1 MSDLTFTNRSIVDFK
16 QKLTGGGARSN
27 LFEVEIEYP
36 IEIAVDTSA
45 NGPKEF
51 GKFMIKA
58 AEIPASNLGNI
69 PVPFRGRVLPIAG
82 DRTFDPWTVTIINDT
97 NFRLRDVMER
107 WSDGINDIQ
116 TAQGTVDPETYQTKA
131 TVLQLSR
138 GTSTDGKITSDK
150 NIPILRTY
158 DFVGIYPNVVSSI
171 PLDHG
176 ATDQIEEFQVTFNYL
191 YWEVRGGK
199 DRTGTSLVDKGETG
213 AAGQAFSIA
222 TVGDVT

>member
-97 NFRLRDVMER
+97 NFKIRDAMEQ
-107 WSDGINDIQ
+107 WSNSINDLQ
-116 TAQGTVDPETYQTKA
+116 TSQGLIDPVDYQTSAK
-131 TVLQLSR
+131 VKQLSR
-138 GTSTDGKITSDK
+138 EGGNTPGAIDV
-150 NIPILRTY
+150 LREY
-158 DFVGIYPNVVSSI
+158 RFEGIYPNAVSSI
-171 PLDHG
+171 PLDYG

-191 YWEVRGGK
+191 FYSVTAGDSVGNSGGNQ
-199 DRTGTSLVDKGETG
+199 GL
-213 AAGQAFSIA
+213 I
-222 TVGDVT
+222 